1 MSFPSIASSVS
12 ARRLLPADAKRL
24 PAGGGGAPEFFVELS
39 EMAEDHAP
47 SRGGPQPKVQPL
59 TEAGRPE
66 MPPGLHARGLFEYI
80 RAMSARQQIIICGL
94 ACLVAAL
101 ETVPLDLQRHMVNE
115 AIGGHDLRLLICS
128 AAGSSWRRCFRA
140 DSRYVLRVY
149 GGAVSEDVIRNARR
163 RLFEV
168 ATSAGGDPGDR
179 AGSGL
184 PTAGRAVSVIGPEI
198 DGVGS
203 FVGEG
208 LAEPLVQGGTFI
220 GLLGYM
226 LVVDPLL
233 ATVSLALFAPQA
245 ALLPW
250 VQQRVNRL
258 THKRVRLMR
267 TMGDAVAEAT
277 TLAGAP
283 EGRQSG
289 RFEEIA
295 AAFHER
301 LTRIRDNRVRI
312 FRWQYLGKVLVN
324 VFSHLGPLTVLLF
337 GGYLVIVGQTT
348 LGVIVAFVSGF
359 ERLAEPARELSGF
372 YQVMAMTRVQF
383 QTIGEWIGTY
393 FNGSR

>member
-1 MSFPSIASSVS
+1 MP
-12 ARRLLPADAKRL
+12 
-24 PAGGGGAPEFFVELS
+24 
-39 EMAEDHAP
+39 EDHAP
-47 SRGGPQPKVQPL
+47 SRSGPRPRVQPL
-59 TEAGRPE
+59 TDAGRPE
-66 MPPGLHARGLFEYI
+66 MAAGIHASGLFAYI
-80 RAMSARQQIIICGL
+80 RAMSSRQQIVICGL

-101 ETVPLDLQRHMVNE
+101 ETVPLDLQRRMVNE
-115 AIGGHDLRLLICS
+115 AIGRQNLRLLIVLGGGFLV
-128 AAGSSWRRCFRA
+128 AILVQGGLKYA
-140 DSRYVLRVY
+140 LRVY

-168 ATSAGGDPGDR
+168 ATAAAGDAGDR
-179 AGSGL
+179 PGSGL

-226 LVVDPLL
+226 LIVDPLL
-233 ATVSLALFAPQA
+233 AAVSLALFAPQA

-267 TMGDAVAEAT
+267 AMGDAVAEAT
-277 TLAGAP
+277 TIAGAAD
-283 EGRQSG
+283 GRQSP
-289 RFEEIA
+289 RFGEVA
-295 AAFHER
+295 AAFQDR
-301 LTRIRDNRVRI
+301 LTGIRDNRVRI
-312 FRWQYLGKVLVN
+312 FRWQYFGKVLVN

-337 GGYLVIVGQTT
+337 GGYLVIIGQTN

-383 QTIGEWIGTY
+383 HTIGEWVDTY
-393 FNGSR
+393 SNGSR